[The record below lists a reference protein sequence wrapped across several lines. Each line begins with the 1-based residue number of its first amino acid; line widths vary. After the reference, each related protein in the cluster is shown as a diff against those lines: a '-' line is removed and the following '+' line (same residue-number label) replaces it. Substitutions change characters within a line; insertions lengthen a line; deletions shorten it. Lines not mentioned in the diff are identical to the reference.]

1 MHTTPCLTDITREWM
16 SMQQTGYG
24 PSPLTAGAS
33 NPNLIR
39 NQIAQDLGYYG
50 QAGQAQTPWT
60 QSTQQQI
67 PSGASYGTF
76 SQFGTNPQLVQQQ
89 IAQDLQQQQQFGSQQ
104 TGYLT
109 SQAMTSRQSY
119 GQPQGYQPAQNQ
131 AYYNPAVY
139 SQVMNSVPNESQ
151 WIRQQIA
158 EDIQAGQQ
166 HQWQQPQAM
175 TRGTGQTMQGMHK
188 YQPAQS
194 QSWGTNSTLSQF
206 GTSPQMVQ
214 SHIQSDLSQGQ
225 PMQPHFQGQS
235 QQFGQ
240 SPYGTSPMSQYG
252 TNPAVVRQHIQNDL
266 SSTRGSYYY
275 S

>member
-1 MHTTPCLTDITREWM
+1 
-16 SMQQTGYG
+16 MQQTGYG
-24 PSPLTAGAS
+24 PSPFTAGAS

-60 QSTQQQI
+60 QATQQQI
-67 PSGASYGTF
+67 PSGGSIGTF
-76 SQFGTNPQLVQQQ
+76 GQFGTNPQLVQQQ

-104 TGYLT
+104 GGYPT
-109 SQAMTSRQSY
+109 SQATSWQTY

-131 AYYNPAVY
+131 AYYNPTVY
-139 SQVMNSVPNESQ
+139 SQVMNSVPNEAQ

-166 HQWQQPQAM
+166 HQWQQHQATTAGPLQPM
-175 TRGTGQTMQGMHK
+175 KGTQK
-188 YQPAQS
+188 YQPAQT
-194 QSWGTNSTLSQF
+194 QQWAGNSTLSQF

-214 SHIQSDLSQGQ
+214 SHIQNDLSQAQ
-225 PMQPHFQGQS
+225 HQMQPGFQGQS
-235 QQFGQ
+235 QQFGPSQ
-240 SPYGTSPMSQYG
+240 YGANYGTSPLSQFG
-252 TNPAVVRQHIQNDL
+252 TNPSVVRQHIQNDL